1 MSKRIYGVLVIALT
15 SALFHAGCRSSSG
28 PGGGPPGAVHSTA
41 ANFSVQDLKGQP
53 LELPNYRG
61 KVVLLNFWATWC
73 TPCRAE
79 IPNFVQFQ
87 DSYGPQG
94 LQIVGLSMDDD
105 AKPVRA
111 FYEQFKMN
119 YPVGLATDKI
129 AQSYGGVLGLPVT
142 FLIGRDGHIAAKY
155 VGAVQLPTVEQ
166 EIKTLLASKS

>member
-1 MSKRIYGVLVIALT
+1 MNKAALSKLALVLTLGLLAN
-15 SALFHAGCRSSSG
+15 GCHSGSG
-28 PGGGPPGAVHSTA
+28 PGGGPPGAVNSA
-41 ANFSVQDLKGQP
+41 AVNFSIQDLNGHTVDMAS
-53 LELPNYRG
+53 LRG

-94 LQIVGLSMDDD
+94 LQIVGMSMDDD

-111 FYEQFKMN
+111 FYQEFKMN
-119 YPVGLATDKI
+119 YPVGMGTDKI
-129 AQSYGGVLGLPVT
+129 AQSYGGILGLPVT
-142 FLIGRDGHIAAKY
+142 VLIGRDGRIAARY
-155 VGAVQLPTVEQ
+155 VGAVQLPMVEQ

>member
-1 MSKRIYGVLVIALT
+1 MNKAGLSKLALALILGLLANGCH
-15 SALFHAGCRSSSG
+15 SASG
-28 PGGGPPGAVHSTA
+28 SGGGPPGAVHSA
-41 ANFSVQDLKGQP
+41 AADFSVQDLNGHP
-53 LELPNYRG
+53 VDLASLRG

-94 LQIVGLSMDDD
+94 LQIVGMSMDDD
-105 AKPVRA
+105 AKPVRE
-111 FYEQFKMN
+111 FYRQFKMN
-119 YPVGLATDKI
+119 YPVGMGTDKI
-129 AQSYGGVLGLPVT
+129 AQSYGGILGLPVT
-142 FLIGRDGHIAAKY
+142 VLIGRDGRIAARY

>member
-1 MSKRIYGVLVIALT
+1 MSKRGQVSVVVALAVVL
-15 SALFHAGCRSSSG
+15 FFAGCRTSSG
-28 PGGGPPGAVHSTA
+28 AGGGPPGAPHSQA
-41 ANFSVQDLKGQP
+41 ADFSVQDLNGKP
-53 LELPNYRG
+53 LDLSGYRG

-94 LQIVGLSMDDD
+94 FQIVGLSMDDD
-105 AKPVRA
+105 AKPVRE
-111 FYEQFKMN
+111 FYQQFKMN
-119 YPVGLATDKI
+119 YPVGLGSDKI

-142 FLIGRDGHIAAKY
+142 FLIGRDGRIAAKY
-155 VGAVQLPTVEQ
+155 IGAVQLPTVEQ